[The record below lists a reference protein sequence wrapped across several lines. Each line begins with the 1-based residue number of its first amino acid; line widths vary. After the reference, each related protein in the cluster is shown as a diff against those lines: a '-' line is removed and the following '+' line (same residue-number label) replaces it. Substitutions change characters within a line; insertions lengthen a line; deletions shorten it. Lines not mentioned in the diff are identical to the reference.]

1 MKTTSLNRLE
11 HMFNRLEQRFRGW
24 QSRAGAAGPA
34 RTDRHRQ
41 SRVIQN
47 FKSSRNSSVTFFAS
61 ILWEAVGQNVID
73 QELREDWG
81 FRRPFGTF
89 RTETSKTSHR
99 HMMSLTNCTDMS
111 KTSHR
116 HMMSFCRGTR
126 GDVAWH
132 CWQQCSGTA
141 PAGGRRGAGCRPGP
155 PGELVGRGL

>member
-1 MKTTSLNRLE
+1 METTSLNRLE

-89 RTETSKTSHR
+89 STETSKTSHR
-99 HMMSLTNCTDMS
+99 HMMSQTCQRDVIDTL
-111 KTSHR
+111 
-116 HMMSFCRGTR
+116 FF
-126 GDVAWH
+126 VAWHCSH

-141 PAGGRRGAGCRPGP
+141 PSGGRRGAGCRPGP

>member
-1 MKTTSLNRLE
+1 METTSLNRLE

-99 HMMSLTNCTDMS
+99 HMMTCQRDVIDICFFVAAMS
-111 KTSHR
+111 P
-116 HMMSFCRGTR
+116 
-126 GDVAWH
+126 
-132 CWQQCSGTA
+132 GTA
-141 PAGGRRGAGCRPGP
+141 GTMQRHCPCRRQEGGRMSTRAPWGTCGE
-155 PGELVGRGL
+155 PGEGTVSL

>member
-1 MKTTSLNRLE
+1 METTSLNRLE

-111 KTSHR
+111 KRCHR
-116 HMMSFCRGTR
+116 HIVFCRLALQPLLAAMQR
-126 GDVAWH
+126 H
-132 CWQQCSGTA
+132 CPFRRQE
-141 PAGGRRGAGCRPGP
+141 GGRMSTRAPWGTC
-155 PGELVGRGL
+155 GEGTVSL